1 MSLSH
6 FSIRRPVTTA
16 MFFAGISLLGL
27 ISLDRLQVELM
38 PEVVYPEIFVSVSL
52 QGMAPEQV
60 ERDLVMPVEE
70 ELSQLAGMVE
80 MNSTAS
86 LNRGNVRVS
95 YEPGTDMKFALLQV
109 QSRMDRLQP
118 SFPARTQISVQRFD
132 EGNLSATVMEL
143 QVLGEGADLN
153 WLRDYAEENIAPEL
167 AAVEG
172 VVSAQVLG
180 GQQSAVEIVAEPE
193 RLQAYQLSLSNLRSA
208 LEDANQPRA
217 YLGAVYDGSQV
228 FPVSFQGQFG
238 DLRQIGEVLI
248 DASVPLRLGDV
259 ARVSHGLQ
267 QRTDLSR
274 VNGQSAVGILIQK
287 EDEANLIEVADEVA
301 ATIERLNRDFALEAV
316 ELIVTSNQAELME
329 ESLDTLKQAALV
341 GLGLGLAVL
350 FLFLRNARFVAIL
363 LLAIPASLLATF
375 NLMYAWDL
383 TLNVLSLCGLALAMG
398 MLTDNSIVVMESIF
412 AHFERGKSAVEA
424 ARDGTAEVSKAV
436 IAATSTTVLV
446 FLPVVFIQSDYQDIL
461 RELALAITFPLLA
474 SLLVALSLVPSVAA
488 RMLATRSSSPLGT
501 GRLMAMYTLLLK
513 ASLRHRAVVAIG
525 VFSLLIATLI
535 ASFFLMLQQEV
546 IAEETQF
553 SVYASLP
560 DGATLEATDE
570 VMREIED
577 AVRELPGVER
587 FTTSVREGQGS
598 VTVML
603 VDRDERPERVSAEEL
618 KNLLD
623 VEMRDIQ
630 GGLIGYEPQASSFGG
645 GRGGG
650 GGGRGGGGRA
660 GGGTGGF
667 NLQAG
672 AASETALIKGYDFAI
687 LQMIADD
694 LSYRLEEIEEIDPNT
709 VRPDLQ
715 RSAPEV
721 QVIPNPMALF
731 DQGLRVNAAL
741 SAIGDANPQGFSTQ
755 TNFLKA
761 DGTEIPI
768 EVRPTEDPEA
778 DGPGRAGVGA
788 IPVLT
793 GTGEYIPLS
802 ELAQVRTDEG
812 RNNILRTDQARRVV
826 ISYQFADEILDSQ
839 PLLDGAREL
848 VRVMVQDLV
857 LPSSYTIEIL
867 EVETDAIY
875 YWMMAIAALLTYMVL
890 ASLFESFAA
899 PLIIFCT
906 LPTAVIGSCWAL
918 MMTGTGLTSQ
928 AGPMALLGFIV
939 LIGIAVN
946 NGIILID
953 AIGTLRSVEGFRRE
967 RAVLAAGRSRVRPI
981 LMTSATT
988 LLGVMPLALEFGGD
1002 YEVWPPFAITVLGGL
1017 AVSMVSTLIFIP
1029 VAYMGLDQ
1037 VRVWLAGIGRVGVGL
1052 ATAVAALAIGGL
1064 YAQSESL
1071 FWTALLAL
1079 PLWMLFLSAIAIALK
1094 IHRSRAARREAQTV
1108 TQIRL
1113 QTLTKIYGAPGR
1125 FRREWARFDR
1135 RDERL
1140 RARGIDPVDRKAVK
1154 DGLSWKLPLMGLVA
1168 FLHTYFEDALW
1179 VYLLS
1184 LATWGLVAHLLRQV
1198 ALLGARE
1205 GWSGKAAQL
1214 LAQWAVPLFFV
1225 AYVHR
1230 RLALPS
1236 LTIASLAVWLG
1247 YQGARALANRVRR
1260 GQIDPGML
1268 KGRLAW
1274 LRRRVY
1280 GGAASLPLIGVPR
1293 STYQA
1298 LYGINLEIGRGM
1310 FGLLGPN
1317 GAGKTTLMRIVCQV
1331 LEPSSGSVAFNGV
1344 NITRHGPVQGL
1355 IGYLPQHFG
1364 LYEHMTAYQY
1374 LDYRALLEGFR
1385 DPVLRRERV
1394 AASLEQV
1401 NLDERQHD
1409 RIGSYSGGMKQR
1421 VGIAQTLLHLP
1432 QIIVVDEPTAGL
1444 DPVERIRFRNLLAR
1458 ISQERIVIFS
1468 THIVEDIS
1476 GSCNRL
1482 AVLNSGR
1489 ILYQGTPRQM
1499 RDLARGNVWEAVV
1512 EEERLPQVEERMK
1525 VISHL
1530 RTPAGIRAR
1539 FLSPD
1544 PVSELAAE
1552 PVEPTLEDAYIYL
1565 LGREVA

>member
-1 MSLSH
+1 MSLSN
-6 FSIRRPVTTA
+6 FSIHRPVTTA
-16 MFFAGISLLGL
+16 MFFLGVSLLGL

-38 PEVVYPEIFVSVSL
+38 PEVVYPEIFVTISQ

-70 ELSQLAGMVE
+70 QVSQLAGVVE
-80 MNSTAS
+80 MTSTAA
-86 LNRGNVRVS
+86 LNRGNVRIS
-95 YEPGTDMKFALLQV
+95 YEPGADMKFALLQV

-118 SFPARTQISVQRFD
+118 SFPARTQINVLRFD
-132 EGNLSATVMEL
+132 EGDLSATVMEL
-143 QVLGEGADLN
+143 QILAEGADLN

-180 GQQSAVEIVAEPE
+180 GRQSAVEIVAAPD
-193 RLQAYQLSLSNLRSA
+193 RLQAYQLTMSDLRSA
-208 LEDANQPRA
+208 LQDANQPRA
-217 YLGAVYDGSQV
+217 YLGQVYAGSQV
-228 FPVSFQGQFG
+228 FPVSFQGQFT
-238 DLRQIGEVLI
+238 DLQQIDQTLI

-259 ARVSHGLQ
+259 AEVGYGLQ

-274 VNGQSAVGILIQK
+274 VNGQSAVGVLIQK
-287 EDEANLIEVADEVA
+287 EDEANLIAVADAVQE
-301 ATIERLNRDFALEAV
+301 TIAKLNRDFAHEGV
-316 ELIVTSNQAELME
+316 SLIITNNQAELME
-329 ESLDTLKQAALV
+329 DSLDTLKQAALV
-341 GLGLGLAVL
+341 GLALGLVVL

-383 TLNVLSLCGLALAMG
+383 TLNVLSLCGLALATG

-412 AHFERGKSAVEA
+412 KHFERGKTAVEA

-436 IAATSTTVLV
+436 VAATATTALV
-446 FLPVVFIQSDYQDIL
+446 FLPVVFIQSDFQDIL

-488 RMLATRSSSPLGT
+488 RMLGRQRSAPLGT
-501 GRLMAMYTLLLK
+501 GRLMVIYTLLLK
-513 ASLRHRAVVAIG
+513 AGLRHRAAVAYG
-525 VFSLLIATLI
+525 VFLALIATLV
-535 ASFFLMLQQEV
+535 AAFFFMLEQEV

-553 SVYASLP
+553 SVYASLS

-570 VMREIED
+570 VMLEIED

-587 FTTSVREGQGS
+587 FTTSVQEGQGS

-603 VDRDERPERVSAEEL
+603 LDRDERPERVSAEEL
-618 KNLLD
+618 KDQLD
-623 VEMRDIQ
+623 DELQEIS
-630 GGLIGYEPQASSFGG
+630 GLIGYEPQTSSFGGGG

-650 GGGRGGGGRA
+650 GGGRGGGGR
-660 GGGTGGF
+660 GGGSGGF

-672 AASETALIKGYDFAI
+672 AASETALIKGYDFSI

-694 LSYRLEEIEEIDPNT
+694 LSFRLEELEEIDANS

-715 RSAPEV
+715 RSAPEI
-721 QVIPNPMALF
+721 QVIPRPMALF
-731 DQGLRVNAAL
+731 DQDLRVNAVL
-741 SAIGDANPQGFSTQ
+741 SAVSDANPEGFAAQ
-755 TNFLKA
+755 TGFLRA
-761 DGTEIPI
+761 DGSEIPI

-778 DGPGRAGVGA
+778 DGPGRSGVGQ

-793 GTGEYIPLS
+793 SAGDYVPLA
-802 ELAQVRTDEG
+802 ELAKVRTDEG
-812 RNNILRTDQARRVV
+812 RNNILRTDQARRVNL
-826 ISYQFADEILDSQ
+826 SYQFVDEILDSQ

-848 VRVMVQDLV
+848 VRAMVQDLV
-857 LPSSYTIEIL
+857 LPGGYTIEII
-867 EVETDAIY
+867 EVETDTVY
-875 YWMMAIAALLTYMVL
+875 YWMMGIAAILTYMVL

-899 PLIIFCT
+899 PLIIFGT
-906 LPTAVIGSCWAL
+906 LPTAAIGSCWAL
-918 MMTGTGLTSQ
+918 MLTGTGLTSQ

-953 AIGTLRSVEGFRRE
+953 AIGTLRESEGFRRE
-967 RAVLAAGRSRVRPI
+967 RAVLVAGRSRVRPI

-988 LLGVMPLALEFGGD
+988 LLGVLPLALDFGGD

-1017 AVSMVSTLIFIP
+1017 AVSMVSTLIFVP

-1037 VRVWLAGIGRVGVGL
+1037 VRVWLRGIGRVGVGL
-1052 ATAVAALAIGGL
+1052 ATVVAAAAMGAL
-1064 YAQSESL
+1064 YMESDSL
-1071 FWTALLAL
+1071 FWTALLVL
-1079 PLWMLFLSAIAIALK
+1079 PLWMLLLGMIAVVLRV
-1094 IHRSRAARREAQTV
+1094 HRARTARREASAV
-1108 TQIRL
+1108 HVIRL

-1135 RDERL
+1135 REERL
-1140 RARGIDPVDRKAVK
+1140 RARGIDPVDRQGIK

-1168 FLHTYFEDALW
+1168 FLHSYFEDALW
-1179 VYLLS
+1179 IYLLS
-1184 LATWGLVAHLLRQV
+1184 LMTWGLVAHLLRQL
-1198 ALLGARE
+1198 ATLGGEE
-1205 GWSGKAAQL
+1205 GWMGKGMYT
-1214 LAQWAVPLFFV
+1214 LAQWAVPLVFV
-1225 AYVHR
+1225 GYVHS

-1236 LTIASLAVWLG
+1236 LTLASLLLWLG
-1247 YQGARALANRVRR
+1247 FQGARFLADRVRR
-1260 GQIDPGML
+1260 GQVDTEALI
-1268 KGRLAW
+1268 GRMAW
-1274 LRRRVY
+1274 LRKKVY
-1280 GGAASLPLIGVPR
+1280 GGAAALPLIGVARP
-1293 STYQA
+1293 TYQA
-1298 LYGINLEIGRGM
+1298 LYGVNLEIGRGM

-1317 GAGKTTLMRIVCQV
+1317 GAGKTTMMRIICQV
-1331 LEPSSGSVAFNGV
+1331 LEPSSGSVAFDGL
-1344 NITRHGPVQGL
+1344 NITRHGPVQGV

-1364 LYEHMTAYQY
+1364 LYEHMSAYQY

-1385 DPVLRRERV
+1385 DPGLRRERV
-1394 AASLEQV
+1394 AASLAQV
-1401 NLDERQHD
+1401 NLDGRQD
-1409 RIGSYSGGMKQR
+1409 DSIGSFSGGMKQR

-1482 AVLNSGR
+1482 AVLNAGR
-1489 ILYQGTPRQM
+1489 ILYQGTAREM
-1499 RDLARGNVWEAVV
+1499 RDLASGHVWETVV
-1512 EEERLPQVEERMK
+1512 AEEGFDRVDQQVK

-1530 RTPAGIRAR
+1530 RTPSGIRAR
-1539 FLSPD
+1539 FLAAEGLA
-1544 PVSELAAE
+1544 ELDAE
-1552 PVEPTLEDAYIYL
+1552 PVDPTLEDAYIYL
-1565 LGREVA
+1565 LRREVA